1 MLNEEER
8 KHEQQKLLWAAAEL
22 TRMCAEKANTILQE
36 NQNTSERI
44 KNLFLILNDGIS
56 KMSRIQEP
64 TYECATPI
72 YDQYSKQVNKI

>member
-22 TRMCAEKANTILQE
+22 TQMCADKANIILEE
-36 NQNTSERI
+36 NQNTPERI
-44 KNLFLILNDGIS
+44 KNLFLVLTDSIS

-72 YDQYSKQVNKI
+72 YDRYSKQVSKI